1 MSTLYVGIDV
11 SAKTLHVATSSP
23 RLQPRTF
30 KNDAGGHSELC
41 RWLRKRNCTCR
52 VVLEPTGIYSLDVA
66 LALHDVEKVELAM
79 PNPRAVRRFAEATLA
94 RGKDDRSDALV
105 LVAFGQS
112 MPFTPWQ
119 RPSDEALQAR
129 AISRM
134 VIALGR
140 DKAALRQRLHA
151 ARQTATTPSVVQEE
165 LQGAIKEIEKRQARL
180 RKAAKDIIMRSPE
193 LRARFE
199 VLVTMP
205 GIADGHAIT
214 LLTELSVLPSDMSPK
229 QWTAHAGLDPTSRQ
243 SGTTLKTRPR
253 ISRRGNARVRQ
264 SLYLASLTAVNC
276 SDDVRR
282 IHARLVERG
291 KTKNQ
296 AHCAIMRKY
305 LHVVHA
311 MWTKGCIWDGSRFG
325 S

>member
-23 RLQPRTF
+23 RLPPRTF
-30 KNDAGGHSELC
+30 KNDANGHAALG
-41 RWLRKRNCTCR
+41 RWLRKRRCTCR
-52 VVLEPTGIYSLDVA
+52 VVLEPTGVYSLDVA
-66 LALHDVEKVELAM
+66 LALYDLEQVELAM

-105 LVAFGQS
+105 LVAFGKV
-112 MPFTPWQ
+112 MPFTRWQ
-119 RPSDEALQAR
+119 RPSHEALQAR
-129 AISRM
+129 SISRM

-140 DKAALRQRLHA
+140 DKATLRQRLHA
-151 ARQTATTPSVVQEE
+151 ARQTATTPSVVTEE
-165 LQGAIKEIEKRQARL
+165 LQRAIEEIKKRQTRL
-180 RKAAKDIIMRSPE
+180 RKAAKDLIMQSPE

-199 VLVTMP
+199 ALVTMP

-214 LLTELSVLPSDMSPK
+214 LLTELSVLPQDMTPK

-243 SGTTLKTRPR
+243 SGTTLNTRPR

-264 SLYLASLTAVNC
+264 SLYLASLTAVRHSN
-276 SDDVRR
+276 DVGR
-282 IHARLVERG
+282 IHGRLVERG

-296 AHCAIMRKY
+296 AHCAVMRKY
-305 LHVVHA
+305 LHVIHA
-311 MWTKGCIWDGSRFG
+311 MWTSRSPWDGSRFG